1 MKLKTLVL
9 IVVSCLALMGGVLDA
24 SAQGVLRARP
34 GTEGVND
41 FWIREIVSHT
51 YPFLL
56 ETASDSIEKTIHR
69 IPLYGSKY
77 DITSDTIHRVSW
89 AFENLTDDTLIVT
102 IAKNPETQY
111 GNTPLLADLAG
122 YEPTNVTVEPGQSIH
137 YYWTFGIY
145 TQFIHV
151 YVKVKTQASNV
162 SISPQSKWR
171 FYLVGF

>member
-1 MKLKTLVL
+1 MKFKT
-9 IVVSCLALMGGVLDA
+9 IILAIICMVTLMGGAIDA

-41 FWIREIVSHT
+41 FWIREIKSHT
-51 YPFLL
+51 YPFLQT
-56 ETASDSIEKTIHR
+56 TADDSVEYTINR

-77 DITSDTIHRVSW
+77 DISSDTIHRVSW
-89 AFENLTDDTLIVT
+89 AFENLTDDTLLVT
-102 IAKNPETQY
+102 INCAPETQN
-111 GNTPLLADLAG
+111 GKTPLLAGLAN
-122 YEPTNVTVEPGQSIH
+122 YMPQQAVVEPGQGIH
-137 YYWTFGIY
+137 YYWIWGIY

-151 YVKVKTQASNV
+151 NISVKTQSANV